1 MKPSH
6 PIVKKEIRCKC
17 GSRLLIPVG
26 VCKVDENNYFR
37 QEFTP
42 TCFICSMCKE
52 WIYINPT
59 MKGVN

>member
-1 MKPSH
+1 MKPKQ
-6 PIVKKEIRCKC
+6 IVKKEVRCTC

-26 VCKVDENNYFR
+26 ICKVDANDFFR

-42 TCFICSMCKE
+42 TCFICVVCKE
-52 WIYINPT
+52 MIYVNPT